1 MRSLFGSL
9 HTPSSFHPMTRRPP
23 GRGSRLA
30 GFLFFWVCLAGG
42 LLQAAS
48 LAWPLKGWV
57 PTGFTLGQPSGGLQI
72 VSLALLVFALQFAT
86 RVGQAMWRG
95 WVFTTAWLAGTFWWL
110 FVSMHTYG
118 GLPTWL
124 AVLAVL
130 ALAGALALYYAL
142 AVGFLCAWAPLA
154 RSAQAL
160 MFAGAWTLAELARG
174 QLFTGFPWGAGG
186 YAQVDLMAPWAPL
199 VGVYGMGFLAAVLA
213 YVLASL
219 ITAAVHRALTW
230 LRQPVRPAAT
240 RPTGGVYVATPK
252 TGLQLRAI
260 SWWGVARGVLGW
272 GVVAVLLVSLFGGG
286 ERWRNLGHADTA
298 STGTLR
304 VWLLQGNIPQDQKFV
319 PGTGVAQALGWY
331 PQQMLEGL
339 AAAASSNGPQ
349 LVVAPETA
357 LPLLPEQ
364 LGPDFWRGLFGPMAD
379 QTSSQAAALLTGLP
393 LGNLETGYTNSAW
406 GITPEAARR
415 TLASGQPTQVHR
427 YDKHHLVPFGEF
439 VPPFFRW
446 FTQMMNIPLGDF
458 ARGALPQPAWAWAGQ
473 RIAPNICYED
483 LFGEEIAA
491 SFRVPDAAPTV
502 LVNLSNIAWFGDT
515 VAIDQHLQISRLR
528 AIEFGRPML
537 RATNTGA
544 TAAID
549 HRGVVTHAL
558 PRLERGRLEAS
569 VEGRSG
575 LTPYAEWAARWGLK
589 PVWLFCGLLVLV
601 IASLRNLGRRG
612 GRTRRR

>member
-48 LAWPLKGWV
+48 LAWPLRGWV
-57 PTGFTLGQPSGGLQI
+57 PAGFTLGQPSGWLQI
-72 VSLALLVFALQFAT
+72 ASLALLVFALQFAT

-118 GLPTWL
+118 GLPPWL
-124 AVLAVL
+124 AALAVL
-130 ALAGALALYYAL
+130 ALAGALALYYAI

-160 MFAGAWTLAELARG
+160 LFAGAWTLAELARG

-219 ITAAVHRALTW
+219 VTAAVHRALAW
-230 LRQPVRPAAT
+230 LRQPVRPVAT
-240 RPTGGVYVATPK
+240 RPTGGVYVAAPK

-260 SWWGVARGVLGW
+260 SWWGVARGALGW
-272 GVVAVLLVSLFGGG
+272 GVVVALLVSLLGGG
-286 ERWRNLGHADTA
+286 ERWRNLGLADTG

-304 VWLLQGNIPQDQKFV
+304 VWLLQGNIPQDEKFV
-319 PGTGVAQALGWY
+319 PGTGVAQALAWY
-331 PQQMLEGL
+331 PQQMREGL
-339 AAAASSNGPQ
+339 AAAASANGPQ

-364 LGPDFWRGLFGPMAD
+364 LGPDFWRGLFGPLAE
-379 QTSSQAAALLTGLP
+379 QNASQPAALLTGLP
-393 LGNLETGYTNSAW
+393 LGNLEAGYTNSAW
-406 GITPEAARR
+406 GVSPEAARSA
-415 TLASGQPTQVHR
+415 LASGQPTQVHR

-458 ARGALPQPAWAWAGQ
+458 ARGALPQPSWAWAGQ

-491 SFRVPDAAPTV
+491 SFREADAAPTV

-528 AIEFGRPML
+528 ALEFGRPML

-544 TAAID
+544 TAVID

-575 LTPYAEWAARWGLK
+575 LTPYADWTARWGLK
-589 PVWLFCGLLVLV
+589 PLWLFCGVLVLV